1 MQLYTALLACIL
13 ILCLTGALS
22 PFRSI
27 LGLGRFQA
35 AFFALAMLAL
45 ARFDIA
51 FNPEARFNLC
61 AVALPLWLAIWA
73 REEGPGAGASAALAF
88 FALLAFGA
96 ERAGVF
102 GGVQSGLL
110 TGFVA
115 GACAALLASTPRT
128 ALAVGCAVPLAASL
142 LSTVYA
148 LATGGY
154 VELDFTLVSLRDAQM
169 SALCF
174 GSVLL
179 CLYAVAKGE
188 ERTNEQE

>member
-13 ILCLTGALS
+13 ILCLTGALA

-27 LGLGRFQA
+27 LGMGRFQA

-51 FNPEARFNLC
+51 FNPETRFNLC
-61 AVALPLWLAIWA
+61 AMVLPLWLAIWA
-73 REEGPGAGASAALAF
+73 REEGPGAGAPAALAV

-96 ERAGVF
+96 EKAGVF
-102 GGVQSGLL
+102 GGVQSRLL
-110 TGFVA
+110 TGFLA
-115 GACAALLASTPRT
+115 GACAAVLASTPRT
-128 ALAVGCAVPLAASL
+128 ALAVACSIPLVTNL
-142 LSTVYA
+142 LSTVYT
-148 LATGGY
+148 LAMGGY

-179 CLYAVAKGE
+179 CLYAVAKE
-188 ERTNEQE
+188 KERPKEQE